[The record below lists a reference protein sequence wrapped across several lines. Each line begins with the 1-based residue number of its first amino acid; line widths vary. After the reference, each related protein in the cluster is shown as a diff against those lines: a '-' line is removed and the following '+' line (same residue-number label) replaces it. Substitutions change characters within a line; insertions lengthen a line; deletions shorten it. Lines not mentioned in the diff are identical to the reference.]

1 MQRHANARKMN
12 MKSAVFYIR
21 CSTSEQ
27 GKSGLGLEAQ
37 RAALDKFAEAEGF
50 TAAGVFSEVASAKL
64 GIEDRPGLREALAL
78 AKKLKCPIVVS
89 KLCRLSREVAFI
101 SGLMAQ
107 RVPFIVAAL
116 GPDVDPFMLHI
127 YAALGE
133 QERRMIGQR
142 TKDAL
147 AALKARGVKLGAVQH
162 KNPEAIVAARAKGN
176 ATNAA
181 KAAAFAARLVP
192 IIEEL
197 KAKAMTLDQ
206 IAAELTKRQEKTFNG
221 GEWHKSTVSRL
232 MKVAQTA

>member
-1 MQRHANARKMN
+1 MGATERKPRRKI
-12 MKSAVFYIR
+12 MKQAVFYIR

-50 TAAGVFSEVASAKL
+50 TVAGVFSEVASAAL
-64 GIEDRPGLREALAL
+64 GVEDRTGLRQALAL
-78 AKKLKCPIVVS
+78 AKKLKCPVIVS

-107 RVPFIVAAL
+107 RVPFIVAAF
-116 GPDVDPFMLHI
+116 GPDVDSFMLHI
-127 YAALGE
+127 YAAMGE
-133 QERRMIGQR
+133 QERKMIGSR

-147 AALKARGVKLGAVQH
+147 AALKARGVVLGNRTNLA
-162 KNPEAIVAARAKGN
+162 EAQTKGQ

-181 KAAAFAARLVP
+181 KAAEFAAKVVP
-192 IIEEL
+192 TIKQL
-197 KAKAMTLDQ
+197 KEQGMTLDQ
-206 IAAELTKRQEKTFNG
+206 VAAELTKRGEKPFNG

-232 MKVAQTA
+232 LAKAA